1 MWLRN
6 FSYEN
11 EWYKN
16 DEDYD
21 LSMGPHPAHG
31 FDSIDENVIAA
42 EEYLTKT
49 KELNA
54 QNNITRYSNVY
65 QQIDKLSSGTMLT
78 KKLETTEL

>member
-6 FSYEN
+6 YSYEN

-21 LSMGPHPAHG
+21 LSMGPGPA

-54 QNNITRYSNVY
+54 QNANMTRYSNVY

>member
-11 EWYKN
+11 EWYKH

-21 LSMGPHPAHG
+21 LSMGPNPGG

-54 QNNITRYSNVY
+54 QNTRYSNVY